1 MSSFFPSHRK
11 DAIAKAVKGDRSNL
25 VDDENAAE
33 SSELTEDT
41 VTSFDA
47 QRLRHNDS
55 YTNDTV
61 ETGTPNSIDT
71 DVEQASIMNSDME
84 IGEEEW
90 LEQADISDPDVLQKI
105 ISATKVKLLH
115 LYRLL

>member
-1 MSSFFPSHRK
+1 M
-11 DAIAKAVKGDRSNL
+11 
-25 VDDENAAE
+25 VDYENAAE

-55 YTNDTV
+55 YSNDTA

-71 DVEQASIMNSDME
+71 DIEQASIMNSDVEM
-84 IGEEEW
+84 GEEEW

-105 ISATKVKLLH
+105 ISATKVILLH
-115 LYRLL
+115 FIGYCNSIKCLVVHSKPIIL